1 MTWACEE
8 CGWEWP
14 YRGEEAWAWAECD
27 SCGGRLVEQED
38 RIEQLRGRGAD
49 RGRRGELAVPVLHPG
64 QLMTRYLRQSTTAR
78 SSGAVVELY
87 DTEDPLSVFDPEG
100 GRWVTI
106 CSHGLLVNHET
117 LATARL
123 FASAPETWCEEC
135 AEAAEARV

>member
-1 MTWACEE
+1 MST
-8 CGWEWP
+8 
-14 YRGEEAWAWAECD
+14 
-27 SCGGRLVEQED
+27 
-38 RIEQLRGRGAD
+38 
-49 RGRRGELAVPVLHPG
+49 
-64 QLMTRYLRQSTTAR
+64 YLRQQTTAR

-87 DTEDPLSVFDPEG
+87 DTSHPHNTFDAVG

>member
-1 MTWACEE
+1 MMRRRHE
-8 CGWEWP
+8 
-14 YRGEEAWAWAECD
+14 RRR
-27 SCGGRLVEQED
+27 S
-38 RIEQLRGRGAD
+38 RGRSRPTWRAGSSCPPPGAAD
-49 RGRRGELAVPVLHPG
+49 D
-64 QLMTRYLRQSTTAR
+64 RYLRQSTTAR